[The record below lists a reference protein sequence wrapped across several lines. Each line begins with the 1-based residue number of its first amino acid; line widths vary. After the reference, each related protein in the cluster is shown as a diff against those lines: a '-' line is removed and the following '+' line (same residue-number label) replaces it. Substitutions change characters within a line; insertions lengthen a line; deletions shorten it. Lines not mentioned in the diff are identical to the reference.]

1 MFLYKGCFM
10 TDKEDD
16 NICVLH
22 NESLKLVLK
31 SRSIVI
37 AGEITKDVSR
47 LFQEKYY
54 C

>member
-1 MFLYKGCFM
+1 M
-10 TDKEDD
+10 TGKEDD

-47 LFQEKYY
+47 LFQRKNIIVRDLRF
-54 C
+54 

>member
-1 MFLYKGCFM
+1 M
-10 TDKEDD
+10 TGKEDD
-16 NICVLH
+16 KICVSH
-22 NESLKLVLK
+22 DKSLELILK